1 LIKKRLFIVIT
12 GRNFANKTQKS
23 AFFIKKNDYICMETI
38 MTNQGDSGLSTP
50 HITLWQGD
58 CLEEMKRIPDKSV
71 DMVLADLP

>member
-1 LIKKRLFIVIT
+1 
-12 GRNFANKTQKS
+12 
-23 AFFIKKNDYICMETI
+23 M
-38 MTNQGDSGLSTP
+38 NQGEPGLSTP